1 MSNPFTFDDSDNE
14 SSINDFRLQVPSSS
28 ARLSVSPNRH
38 LRRASNI
45 DINDHDPRD
54 DDDTNNTINH
64 YNHTPNNSHLTVDP
78 FSTAFDN
85 SDDNIVENP
94 NDYEHE
100 HEHEHEPQH
109 YNEHNQ
115 TMEYSSNDFLDD
127 NESVYTKSN
136 PIVNVYENYNDSNY
150 SSNFLTTPNKPL
162 YSHQSSNQYNYNDNN
177 TSPTPSNY
185 ELSNYYENNN
195 NNNNHNINNPVM
207 NNTNNFGYYDEGD
220 CYQRFER
227 DFDEPELNQNEL
239 FQDDDFQNENNNILN
254 DNANFADKGDNK
266 VELIDGKYY
275 SFDYPV
281 PDQLLNKIP
290 FNGAK
295 QLTEFT
301 HLRYHAITSDPK
313 DYNEQNPI
321 IRDYIE
327 NYPLRPNIYPIKRE
341 TELMI
346 VCTMYNEDEILLGR
360 TLKGVF
366 KNIKNMYNLNENN
379 NHPFGKQSWQKIVV
393 VIVSDGKSKINERSK
408 ALLTLLGVFQ
418 EGIMQDYVN
427 DDKVNAHLF
436 EYTTTFGIGKFD
448 YNRSDNSYKV
458 PLVTE
463 QTVPIQLMF
472 LLKEENK
479 QKINS
484 HRWALNFLSPNLNPK
499 VIVLLDVGTEPGPD
513 SIYKLWKAFK
523 NPKVGGACGEI
534 RAMLGNH
541 ASVNDESSI
550 WKKFFRLIY
559 FKISDF
565 GKCIINPLIAAQNF
579 EYKMSNILDKPME
592 SAFGFVTVLPGAFSA
607 YRYEALKGQPLNA
620 YFHGEDMKLNVN
632 KPAGIL
638 ESNMYLAEDRILCFE
653 LVTKSEKSYLLK
665 YIHNSF
671 AITDVPSQINEFIN
685 QRRRWLNGSFFA
697 ALYSILHFYRLLIS
711 KHSIGRKIF
720 LIIEIIYQTINIL
733 LSWFSISIYFLV
745 FRILT
750 LNVKDVPF
758 IGERIANILSIVF
771 LWIYIGSIVLTF
783 IISFGNKPNDAKY
796 LYLLAFSLFATIVIY
811 MTFCV
816 VALTIESIKLIKA
829 DIGEYTTFT
838 ISVGLKYL
846 RNAKFRDLTVSI
858 CSTYVLYLI
867 SSIIFFDVFHI
878 FACII
883 QYLLLS
889 PAYINVLGIFAF
901 CNINDISWGT
911 KGSLSVDHKVPPKK
925 AEAKKD
931 QDDAVKSEDDETVN
945 EKVLLLSEKLENPEN
960 YFVQAQT
967 LLSKGEVAKEKSE
980 LDIIKENIAK
990 SERNYAM
997 GRTYTV
1003 IIWLICNFILLV
1015 VILRTGGLEDY
1026 SNYVNGETTTLRK
1039 RNYWN
1044 DMNVANY
1051 FMTTILWLV
1060 AALALFRLIGCIYYR
1075 IDFWISER
1083 RFHKRSVV

>member
-109 YNEHNQ
+109 YNEHNH

-162 YSHQSSNQYNYNDNN
+162 YSHQSSNQYNYNANN

-195 NNNNHNINNPVM
+195 NINNNINNPVI
-207 NNTNNFGYYDEGD
+207 NNTNNFGYYDEDD

-366 KNIKNMYNLNENN
+366 KNIKNMYNLNEND

-620 YFHGEDMKLNVN
+620 YFHGEDMKLNVD

>member
-14 SSINDFRLQVPSSS
+14 SSTNDFRLQVPSSS

-64 YNHTPNNSHLTVDP
+64 YNHTPNTSHLTVDP

-100 HEHEHEPQH
+100 NEHEPQH
-109 YNEHNQ
+109 YNEHNH
-115 TMEYSSNDFLDD
+115 TMKYSSNDFLDD

-195 NNNNHNINNPVM
+195 NINNNNINNPVM

-816 VALTIESIKLIKA
+816 VALTIESVKLIKA

-960 YFVQAQT
+960 YFVKAQT

-1026 SNYVNGETTTLRK
+1026 SSYVNGETTTLRK

>member
-64 YNHTPNNSHLTVDP
+64 YNHTPNTSHLTVDP

-94 NDYEHE
+94 NDYDHE

-109 YNEHNQ
+109 YNEHNH

-195 NNNNHNINNPVM
+195 NINNNINNPVI
-207 NNTNNFGYYDEGD
+207 NNTNNFGYYDEDD

-313 DYNEQNPI
+313 DYNEQNLI

-620 YFHGEDMKLNVN
+620 YFHGEDMKLNVD

-816 VALTIESIKLIKA
+816 VALTIESVKLIKA